1 MTLTTITG
9 SRDETLKAV
18 LDKAAERIG
27 ECDSVLVL
35 MQKKSGGI
43 IWEGPPEMQVQAM
56 IYIAFG
62 FVLGMYDQMREG

>member
-1 MTLTTITG
+1 MPLTTIHG

-18 LDKAAERIG
+18 LDKAAEHIG

-43 IWEGPPEMQVQAM
+43 VWEGPPEAEAQTM
-56 IYIAFG
+56 IFVALG
-62 FVLGMYDQMREG
+62 FVLGMYEKLRG